1 MVTKTLTTWIT
12 VLGNSLVL
20 FCVDDCK
27 WKITDFGLT
36 SEGTSMRAHSTRSA
50 NGTGGYRSPELVRE
64 ARIVSKESDIFA
76 LGCMIYE
83 LVAAERAFSSDISV
97 FTYFNTKQKPKLPP
111 LSAVCKTRFSLDLLI
126 NAMLDVSWWK
136 RPSAGDVTHVLE
148 SLSLETTE
156 VSVWVDPAGNRK
168 IEKTGPSIR
177 LLGIDNALWEHVVW
191 LPYW

>member
-1 MVTKTLTTWIT
+1 MV
-12 VLGNSLVL
+12 
-20 FCVDDCK
+20 
-27 WKITDFGLT
+27 
-36 SEGTSMRAHSTRSA
+36 
-50 NGTGGYRSPELVRE
+50 
-64 ARIVSKESDIFA
+64 
-76 LGCMIYE
+76 YE
-83 LVAAERAFSSDISV
+83 LVGAKRAFSSDISV

-111 LSAVCKTRFSLDLLI
+111 LSATCKSRFSLDLLI

-136 RPSAGDVTHVLE
+136 RPSAGDVTQVLE

-156 VSVWVDPAGNRK
+156 VSVWVDPAGNNRK